1 MILPGAVEGLCRKS
15 RTPPAN
21 LAEVPLFPPVFSRFL
36 KQHSGPLTADLVLE
50 PGDFGLGRVPRR
62 LKPAST
68 VTSICGYCAT
78 GCQLKLHLDEGG
90 RAINLTPQ
98 AGYPVNLGMACP
110 KGWQAL
116 DPLDSP
122 ERATV
127 PLRRDATGKQVPI
140 GWAEALD
147 TFTTRFKEIKE
158 RHGRE
163 SVAFLS
169 TGQIPFEEMAFLGC
183 LFKFGMGFLHCDAN
197 TRQCMATAVT
207 AYKQSFGFDAPPYSY
222 ADFEESDVIVLVGS
236 NLCIAHPILW
246 QRVMRNRRNP
256 EIVVIDPRATET
268 AQAAT
273 RHVMLKPKGDLALLY
288 ALAHCI
294 LRDGRTDPE
303 SIGRTEGIEE
313 FTAFLADYAPSA
325 VAERTGMSVE
335 EIESLARTV
344 SEPGKR
350 VSWWWTM
357 GVNQSYEGV
366 RAAQA
371 MINLA
376 LITGNIGKPGTGA
389 NSITGQCNAMGS
401 RLFSNTTS
409 LVGGHDFADAEHRAK
424 VAAELGIPEANI
436 PSESSLA
443 YDQILAAAE
452 EGKIKGLWIV
462 ATNPFHSWIDSGRLD
477 ALRGKLEFLV
487 VQDMYHTT
495 ESARAADL
503 VLPAAGWGE
512 KDGCFINSERR
523 IGTLKKVR
531 QAPGIAL
538 SDFRIFR
545 LIANSWGCGELFARW
560 TDPESAFRLLRDL
573 TKDRPCDITGI
584 ESYEMIDAFGGIQ
597 WPYSAGSEVARLSK
611 LLASGAPPLAAELDL
626 SAPASEDALP
636 AATSKVALLPERR
649 LFEDGIYYTPS
660 GKARILFSPP
670 AKMPEGPD
678 RDYPYILL
686 TGRGTSS
693 QWHTQSRTA
702 KSDILRKLYP
712 QEIYIEINPQ
722 DGARLGLKEH
732 DTVRVRSR
740 RGALEASVYLAPTVR
755 PGQLFLPMHYPEV
768 NRLTHPS
775 FDPHSRQ
782 PNYKACAVALQKVT
796 RK

>member
-1 MILPGAVEGLCRKS
+1 MLSKL
-15 RTPPAN
+15 
-21 LAEVPLFPPVFSRFL
+21 L
-36 KQHSGPLTADLVLE
+36 KQHTGPLTADLVLE
-50 PGDFGLGRVPRR
+50 PGHFGLGKVPKR
-62 LKPAST
+62 LKPVST

-78 GCQLKLHLDEGG
+78 GCQLKLHLDENG

-122 ERATV
+122 DRATTPLLRNEVGELV
-127 PLRRDATGKQVPI
+127 PV
-140 GWAEALD
+140 GWAEAMEA
-147 TFTTRFKEIKE
+147 FVTRFKEIQEK
-158 RHGRE
+158 HGRE
-163 SVAFLS
+163 SVGFLS

-183 LFKFGMGFLHCDAN
+183 LFKFGMGFIHGDAN
-197 TRQCMATAVT
+197 TRQCMATAVA

-246 QRVMRNRRNP
+246 QRVMRNKRTP
-256 EIVVIDPRATET
+256 QIIVIDPRATET

-273 RHVMLKPKGDLALLY
+273 QHVNLKPKGDLALLY
-288 ALAHCI
+288 TLAHCI
-294 LRDGRTDPE
+294 IRDGRTDPA
-303 SIGRTEGIEE
+303 SIKNTEGYDD
-313 FTAFLADYAPSA
+313 FVAFLRDYSPAA
-325 VAERTGMSVE
+325 VSDRTGLSVE
-335 EIESLARTV
+335 EIEALARTV

-366 RAAQA
+366 RTAQA

-409 LVGGHDFADAEHRAK
+409 MVGGHDFAYEGHREK
-424 VAAELGIPEANI
+424 VAAGLGIPLENI
-436 PSESSLA
+436 PSDYSLA

-452 EGKIKGLWIV
+452 EGKIKGLWII
-462 ATNPFHSWIDSGRLD
+462 ATNPFHSWIDSGRLA
-477 ALRGKLEFLV
+477 ALREKLEFVV
-487 VQDMYHTT
+487 VQDMFHTT

-503 VLPAAGWGE
+503 VLPSAAWGE

-531 QAPGIAL
+531 EAPGIAL

-545 LIANSWGCGELFARW
+545 LIAHAWGCDDLFGLW

-573 TKDRPCDITGI
+573 TKDRPCDITGV
-584 ESYEMIDAFGGIQ
+584 EGYEMIDRLGGVQ
-597 WPYSAGSEVARLSK
+597 WPY
-611 LLASGAPPLAAELDL
+611 
-626 SAPASEDALP
+626 P
-636 AATSKVALLPERR
+636 AANPPAERERR
-649 LFEDGIYYTPS
+649 LFEDGKYYTPS
-660 GKARILFSPP
+660 GKAKLLFSPP
-670 AKMPEGPD
+670 AELPEPTD
-678 RDYPYILL
+678 AAYPFTLL

-702 KSDILRKLYP
+702 KSDILKKLYP
-712 QEIYIEINPQ
+712 QEAYVEINPA
-722 DGARLGLKEH
+722 DAARLRLKEH
-732 DTVRVRSR
+732 DAVIIRSR
-740 RGALEASVYLAPTVR
+740 RGEMQASVYIAPTVQ

-782 PNYKACAVALQKVT
+782 PNYKHCAVALAKA
-796 RK
+796 

>member
-1 MILPGAVEGLCRKS
+1 MSGPHLADDSSGPGACSGLGSVHAGCY
-15 RTPPAN
+15 PWDP
-21 LAEVPLFPPVFSRFL
+21 VPLIPAAISRFL

-50 PGDFGLGRVPRR
+50 PGNFGLGRVPRR
-62 LKPAST
+62 LMPAGAT
-68 VTSICGYCAT
+68 TSICGYCAT
-78 GCQLKLHLDEGG
+78 GCQLKLHLDEKGH
-90 RAINLTPQ
+90 AINLSPQ
-98 AGYPVNLGMACP
+98 GGYPVNLGMACP

-116 DPLDSP
+116 DPLDAP
-122 ERATV
+122 DRATV
-127 PLRRDATGKQVPI
+127 PLLRDEAGKMVPV
-140 GWAEALD
+140 GWAAALD
-147 TFTTRFKEIKE
+147 AFTTRFKEIKE
-158 RHGRE
+158 QHGRE

-183 LFKFGMGFLHCDAN
+183 LFKFGMGFLHGDAN

-207 AYKQSFGFDAPPYSY
+207 AYKQSFGFDAPPYTY

-246 QRVMRNRRNP
+246 QRVMRNQRSP
-256 EIVVIDPRATET
+256 EIIVIDPRATET

-288 ALAHCI
+288 SLAHCI
-294 LRDGRTDPE
+294 LRDRRTDAE
-303 SIGRTEGIEE
+303 SIARSEGLEE
-313 FTAFLADYAPSA
+313 FAEFLQDYSPTA
-325 VAERTGMSVE
+325 VTERTGMSVE
-335 EIESLARTV
+335 EIESLAHTV

-409 LVGGHDFADAEHRAK
+409 LVGGHDFAYAEHRKK
-424 VAAELGIPEANI
+424 VAEGLGIPVEKI
-436 PSESSLA
+436 PAESSLA

-452 EGKIKGLWIV
+452 EGKIKGLWII
-462 ATNPFHSWIDSGRLD
+462 ATNPFHSWIDSGRLA
-477 ALRGKLEFLV
+477 ALREKLEFLV
-487 VQDMYHTT
+487 VQDMYHST
-495 ESARAADL
+495 ESAKAADL

-545 LIANSWGCGELFARW
+545 LIASAWGCEDLFAKW
-560 TDPESAFRLLRDL
+560 TDPEAAFRLLRDL
-573 TKDRPCDITGI
+573 TKGRPCDITGI
-584 ESYEMIDAFGGIQ
+584 EGYEMIDTMGGIQ
-597 WPYSAGSEVARLSK
+597 WPWPEGSAKEEV
-611 LLASGAPPLAAELDL
+611 P
-626 SAPASEDALP
+626 SA
-636 AATSKVALLPERR
+636 KERR

-660 GKARILFSPP
+660 GKAKILFSPP
-670 AKMPEGPD
+670 AELPED
-678 RDYPYILL
+678 TDKDYPFLLL

-693 QWHTQSRTA
+693 QWHTQSRTG
-702 KSDILRKLYP
+702 KSDILQKLYP
-712 QEIYIEINPQ
+712 QEIYIEIHPA
-722 DGARLGLKEH
+722 DARRLGLKEH
-732 DTVRVRSR
+732 DSVRVSSR
-740 RGALEASVYLAPTVR
+740 RGSLEASVYLAPTVR
-755 PGQLFLPMHYPEV
+755 EGQVFLPMHYPEV

-782 PNYKACAVALQKVT
+782 PNYKACAVALEKV
-796 RK
+796 RRN